1 MISPLRNSPDRPDSS
16 AHYFRPSG
24 TPDRERPQQVAG
36 SRPDAAAG
44 ADDLARLESSIQWIK
59 HEGML
64 ARLEAGHRP
73 PEEIRKL
80 PRAALLPP
88 VSGIPPVDIEGSGRR
103 RETST
108 SLLPPP
114 PVGARVQVQLPRRRH
129 RHGLRGALYL
139 LIATVIAGAI
149 AYHVSGDG
157 LLSAWQPAQAASL
170 QAR

>member
-1 MISPLRNSPDRPDSS
+1 
-16 AHYFRPSG
+16 
-24 TPDRERPQQVAG
+24 
-36 SRPDAAAG
+36 
-44 ADDLARLESSIQWIK
+44 
-59 HEGML
+59 ML